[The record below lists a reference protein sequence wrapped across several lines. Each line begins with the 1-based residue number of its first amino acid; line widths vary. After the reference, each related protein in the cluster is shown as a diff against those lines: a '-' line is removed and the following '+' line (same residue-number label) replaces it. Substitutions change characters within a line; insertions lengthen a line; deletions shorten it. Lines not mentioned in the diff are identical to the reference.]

1 MVDWAEL
8 GLENP
13 YTVVFLSMGLEILLR
28 NINELKKKTVSF
40 GWTQSDKNIVYN
52 IREQYKSY
60 FEIRKEVF
68 NRG

>member
-1 MVDWAEL
+1 MVDWSEL

-68 NRG
+68 G